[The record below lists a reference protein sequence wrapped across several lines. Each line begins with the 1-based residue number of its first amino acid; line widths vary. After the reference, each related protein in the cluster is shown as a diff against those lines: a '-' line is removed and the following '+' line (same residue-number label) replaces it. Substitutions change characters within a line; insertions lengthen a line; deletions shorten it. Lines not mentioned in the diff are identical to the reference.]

1 MGNPRCRILSSCC
14 NHRRRR
20 RNRNRLGHFHYRS
33 LLSRLQAGARTDIT
47 GERDE
52 RALVVTRSS
61 GGPLRHLRT
70 CAGRPLDV
78 EPTQQPPKRQEACH
92 DWPSN
97 STVTPTTK
105 PSNERRG
112 GRRGWTHRADRGR
125 VRKNPHFP
133 RAGGG
138 AGKGFGRNGIPV
150 FGWGRIIGRD
160 SRGYPYQTHVCPWQP
175 SAWSGASGARGP
187 CEQPRSPGG
196 TSARVLYKSLY
207 N

>member
-33 LLSRLQAGARTDIT
+33 LLSRLQAGARTDTT

-150 FGWGRIIGRD
+150 FGWGRVLAGAIPIKPTCAPGNRQPGREHLVLAA
-160 SRGYPYQTHVCPWQP
+160 R
-175 SAWSGASGARGP
+175 ASNPGRLAARQQ
-187 CEQPRSPGG
+187 ESI
-196 TSARVLYKSLY
+196 YKSLY